1 MPRTRRTTTRPRR
14 ATSWIAVA
22 LLGGAPAVTGGVAWA
37 EPPSDDDVTAA
48 HAAADAAALDVE
60 GAQARLD
67 AIRAEL
73 ARAEAAVQTAA
84 EDYAEAREALADAT
98 RETAAARERADR
110 AQRAEDAARAT
121 LAEAY
126 RTTARANENGLGPLD
141 VVAGARDVG
150 DVVSTDAAQRAVDRK
165 VAGALA
171 QQADVRAAA
180 RNADARWQAARAAQR
195 EASAT
200 AEAAFATARRT
211 ADGLTT
217 RTAAAE
223 AERDRL
229 FARLADLRSTSVELE
244 RRREADRQ
252 EKAAA
257 ARESAARDRAED
269 AGSTG
274 SSSGAAEV
282 REGGDAQDG
291 AEPDRQRSGGA
302 DDARAGGDDGARADD
317 DRAAEPDPQPT
328 RTREPAPDPAP
339 RPDPKPDPK
348 PDPPPVSG
356 VGQGT
361 AAQGRAALAWARSKI
376 GTEYQWGGD
385 GNPGYDCSGLT
396 SGAWNAAGVWITRT
410 SRSQYLTVGK
420 VSYDR
425 MRPGDLIFYANDTS
439 DPSTIRHVAIYAGGG
454 RMVEAPRPG
463 IDVRETPVRWDE
475 VMPYAG
481 RP

>member
-1 MPRTRRTTTRPRR
+1 MPRTRRAVRV
-14 ATSWIAVA
+14 TSWAAAA
-22 LLGGAPAVTGGVAWA
+22 LLAGGPVAAGGVAWA
-37 EPPSDDDVTAA
+37 DPPSDADVAA
-48 HAAADAAALDVE
+48 APAAADAAALDVD
-60 GAQARLD
+60 GAEARLD

-73 ARAEAAVQTAA
+73 SRAEAAVQTAA
-84 EDYAEAREALADAT
+84 EDYAEAREALAAAK
-98 RETAAARERADR
+98 RETTEARERADR
-110 AQRAEDAARAT
+110 AQAAEDAARGT

-126 RTTARANENGLGPLD
+126 RTTARANENDLGPLD
-141 VVAGARDVG
+141 VVTGARDVG
-150 DVVSTDAAQRAVDRK
+150 DVVSTDSAQRAVDRK
-165 VAGALA
+165 VARALT
-171 QQADVRAAA
+171 QQADVRASA
-180 RNADARWQAARAAQR
+180 RNADARWQAARAAQQ
-195 EASAT
+195 EASEA

-211 ADGLTT
+211 ADDLTA

-223 AERDRL
+223 DERDRL

-244 RRREADRQ
+244 RQREADRQ
-252 EKAAA
+252 QKAAA
-257 ARESAARDRAED
+257 AREAAARDRAED
-269 AGSTG
+269 ASSSG
-274 SSSGAAEV
+274 SSSGASGGTADRADAAEQA
-282 REGGDAQDG
+282 DP
-291 AEPDRQRSGGA
+291 EPERSRSGGS
-302 DDARAGGDDGARADD
+302 DDGARADD
-317 DRAAEPDPQPT
+317 AASGGSESAAEPDPQPT

-348 PDPPPVSG
+348 PEPPPVSG
-356 VGQGT
+356 VGQGS
-361 AAQGRAALAWARSKI
+361 AAQGREALAWARSKI
-376 GTEYQWGGD
+376 GTAYQWGGD

-420 VSYDR
+420 ISYDR

-454 RMVEAPRPG
+454 MMVEAPRPG

>member
-1 MPRTRRTTTRPRR
+1 
-14 ATSWIAVA
+14 
-22 LLGGAPAVTGGVAWA
+22 VAWA
-37 EPPSDDDVTAA
+37 EPPSDDDVAAA
-48 HAAADAAALDVE
+48 HAAADAAALDVA

-67 AIRAEL
+67 AIRAGL
-73 ARAEAAVQTAA
+73 GRAEAAVQTAA
-84 EDYAEAREALADAT
+84 EDYAEAREAVAAAK
-98 RETAAARERADR
+98 RETAEARERADR
-110 AQRAEDAARAT
+110 AQQAEDGARGT

-126 RTTARANENGLGPLD
+126 RTTARADEDGLGPFG
-141 VVAGARDVG
+141 VVTGARDVG
-150 DVVSTDAAQRAVDRK
+150 DVVSTEAAQRAVDRK

-171 QQADVRAAA
+171 RQADVRSAA
-180 RNADARWQAARAAQR
+180 RNADARWQAARDAQQEAGAA
-195 EASAT
+195 AA
-200 AEAAFATARRT
+200 AAFATAERT
-211 ADGLTT
+211 AADLTA

-223 AERDRL
+223 DERDRL

-244 RRREADRQ
+244 RQREADRQ
-252 EKAAA
+252 QKAAA
-257 ARESAARDRAED
+257 AREAAGRDRAED
-269 AGSTG
+269 TA
-274 SSSGAAEV
+274 SSGTSDGTSDRTDRDPQA
-282 REGGDAQDG
+282 G
-291 AEPDRQRSGGA
+291 AEPERPRSGGA
-302 DDARAGGDDGARADD
+302 GDGARADD
-317 DRAAEPDPQPT
+317 EGAAEPDPQPT
-328 RTREPAPDPAP
+328 RAREPAPDPAP
-339 RPDPKPDPK
+339 RPEPKPDPK

-361 AAQGRAALAWARSKI
+361 AAQGSEALAWARSKI
-376 GTEYQWGGD
+376 GVAYQWGGD

-454 RMVEAPRPG
+454 MMVEAPRPG
-463 IDVRETPVRWDE
+463 LTVRETPVRWDE

>member
-1 MPRTRRTTTRPRR
+1 MPRTRRTTTRTRR

-22 LLGGAPAVTGGVAWA
+22 LLGGAPAVAGGVAWA

-48 HAAADAAALDVE
+48 HAAADAAALDVD
-60 GAQARLD
+60 GAEARLD

-73 ARAEAAVQTAA
+73 SRAEAAVQTAA
-84 EDYAEAREALADAT
+84 EDYAEAREALAAAT
-98 RETAAARERADR
+98 RETTEARERADR
-110 AQRAEDAARAT
+110 AQAAEDIARGT

-126 RTTARANENGLGPLD
+126 RATARANENGLGPLD
-141 VVAGARDVG
+141 VVTGARDVG
-150 DVVSTDAAQRAVDRK
+150 DVVSTDSAQRAVDRK
-165 VAGALA
+165 VARALT
-171 QQADVRAAA
+171 QQADVRASA
-180 RNADARWQAARAAQR
+180 RNADARWQAARAAQQ
-195 EASAT
+195 EASEA

-211 ADGLTT
+211 ADDLTA

-223 AERDRL
+223 DERDRL

-244 RRREADRQ
+244 RQREADRQ
-252 EKAAA
+252 ERAAA
-257 ARESAARDRAED
+257 AREATARDRAEG
-269 AGSTG
+269 AGSSGSSAG

-282 REGGDAQDG
+282 RE
-291 AEPDRQRSGGA
+291 DRA
-302 DDARAGGDDGARADD
+302 DDGARAEQE
-317 DRAAEPDPQPT
+317 RAADPDSQPT

-339 RPDPKPDPK
+339 RPDPKPAPE
-348 PDPPPVSG
+348 PEAPPVSG
-356 VGQGT
+356 VSQGS
-361 AAQGRAALAWARSKI
+361 AAQGREALAWARSKI

-454 RMVEAPRPG
+454 MMVEAPRPG

>member
-1 MPRTRRTTTRPRR
+1 MPRTRRAARV
-14 ATSWIAVA
+14 TSWVAVA
-22 LLGGAPAVTGGVAWA
+22 LLGGAPVVTGGVAWA
-37 EPPSDDDVTAA
+37 EPPSDDDVAAA
-48 HAAADAAALDVE
+48 HAAADAAALDVA
-60 GAQARLD
+60 GAQSRLD

-73 ARAEAAVQTAA
+73 GRAEAAVQTAA
-84 EDYAEAREALADAT
+84 EDYAEAREALADAK
-98 RETAAARERADR
+98 RETAQARERANR
-110 AQRAEDAARAT
+110 AQRAEDAARGT

-150 DVVSTDAAQRAVDRK
+150 DVVSGEAAQRAVDRK

-171 QQADVRAAA
+171 LQADVRSAA
-180 RNADARWQAARAAQR
+180 RNADARWQAARAAQQD
-195 EASAT
+195 ASAA

-211 ADGLTT
+211 AADLTA

-223 AERDRL
+223 DERDRL

-244 RRREADRQ
+244 RQREADRQ
-252 EKAAA
+252 ERAAAASEAA
-257 ARESAARDRAED
+257 ARERAED
-269 AGSTG
+269 AASSGG
-274 SSSGAAEV
+274 SSGTSETTADRADAPGAQA
-282 REGGDAQDG
+282 DP
-291 AEPDRQRSGGA
+291 EPERPRSGGT
-302 DDARAGGDDGARADD
+302 DDGARADD
-317 DRAAEPDPQPT
+317 ERQAEPAPQPT

-339 RPDPKPDPK
+339 RPDPKPDP
-348 PDPPPVSG
+348 PPVSG
-356 VGQGT
+356 VGQGS
-361 AAQGRAALAWARSKI
+361 AAQGREALAWARSKI
-376 GTEYQWGGD
+376 GTPYQWGGD
-385 GNPGYDCSGLT
+385 GDPGYDCSGLT

-454 RMVEAPRPG
+454 MMVEAPRPG

>member
-1 MPRTRRTTTRPRR
+1 MPRTRRAARV
-14 ATSWIAVA
+14 TSWTVVVLLACTPVVA
-22 LLGGAPAVTGGVAWA
+22 GGVAWA
-37 EPPSDDDVTAA
+37 EPPSDDDVAAA
-48 HAAADAAALDVE
+48 HAAADAAALDVT

-73 ARAEAAVQTAA
+73 GRAEAAVQTAA
-84 EDYAEAREALADAT
+84 EDYAEAREALAAAK
-98 RETAAARERADR
+98 RGTAEARERADR
-110 AQRAEDAARAT
+110 AQQAEDDARGT

-141 VVAGARDVG
+141 VVTGAREVG
-150 DVVSTDAAQRAVDRK
+150 DVVSTEAAQRAVDRK

-171 QQADVRAAA
+171 RQADVRSAA
-180 RNADARWQAARAAQR
+180 RNADARWQAARAAQQ
-195 EASAT
+195 EASAA
-200 AEAAFATARRT
+200 AEAAFATARRAADDLT
-211 ADGLTT
+211 A

-223 AERDRL
+223 DERDRL
-229 FARLADLRSTSVELE
+229 FTRLADLRSTSVELE
-244 RRREADRQ
+244 RQREADRQ
-252 EKAAA
+252 EKVVA
-257 ARESAARDRAED
+257 AREAAARDRAED
-269 AGSTG
+269 A
-274 SSSGAAEV
+274 SSSGGSSGASDGTADRADAA
-282 REGGDAQDG
+282 GQAGP
-291 AEPDRQRSGGA
+291 EPERPRSGGT
-302 DDARAGGDDGARADD
+302 DGARADAE
-317 DRAAEPDPQPT
+317 RAAEPDPQPP

-339 RPDPKPDPK
+339 RPDPKPDPR
-348 PDPPPVSG
+348 PVPPPVSG
-356 VGQGT
+356 VGQGS
-361 AAQGRAALAWARSKI
+361 AAQGREALAWARSKI
-376 GTEYQWGGD
+376 GTAYQWGGD

-454 RMVEAPRPG
+454 MMVEAPRPG